1 MFRLPALCCKT
12 SVSPGSSPCLL
23 GAVFSGLLEM
33 LLFGLKS
40 WKFLSTEAQLSTFR
54 LHVLCKSTIYIISF
68 LFVDL
73 LVDTFF
79 HTLAIV
85 NNAAM
90 KNWCFQ
96 TVVLV
101 KPLEIPL
108 DCKIKLVNPKGNQPW
123 IFIGRTD
130 AEAEAPILS
139 VQFSSVT
146 QSCPTLCDPMN
157 CSIPGLPVHHQ
168 LPESTQ
174 THLNRVGDA
183 IQSSYPLSSP
193 SPPALNL
200 SQYQGHFK
208 RVNS

>member
-123 IFIGRTD
+123 IFTGRTD
-130 AEAEAPILS
+130 AKVEIPILWVPDVKS
-139 VQFSSVT
+139 QFT
-146 QSCPTLCDPMN
+146 GKDPDD
-157 CSIPGLPVHHQ
+157 GEDWRQ
-168 LPESTQ
+168 EE
-174 THLNRVGDA
+174 
-183 IQSSYPLSSP
+183 
-193 SPPALNL
+193 
-200 SQYQGHFK
+200 K
-208 RVNS
+208 RVTEDEMVAWQSPTQWIWIWANSGR